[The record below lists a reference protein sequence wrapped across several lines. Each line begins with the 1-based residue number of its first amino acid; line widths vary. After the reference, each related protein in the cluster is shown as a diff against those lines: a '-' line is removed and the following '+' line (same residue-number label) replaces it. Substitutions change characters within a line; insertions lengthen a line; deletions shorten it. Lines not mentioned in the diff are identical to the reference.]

1 MMVKFS
7 ETVFD
12 ASEVNKQ
19 AYKPHYSS
27 IVTHKDMPYNKKLL
41 PIEDGQSQKMCGI

>member
-1 MMVKFS
+1 MVS
-7 ETVFD
+7 NE
-12 ASEVNKQ
+12 SEVNKQ

-41 PIEDGQSQKMCGI
+41 PIEDGKSQKICGI